1 MKNSIKVTIP
11 FSFKGVEHKPSAII
25 DLDVF
30 IQGEQTIDNTF
41 QRVANENKID
51 NFSYEYEVLES
62 SSKIFSD
69 PTGIA
74 GDFLSENDFDLEG
87 FKQQLLSGNGLQKV
101 QTIASNILNI
111 DDLENNK
118 DIKQALLEAYKA
130 GKEAQ

>member
-25 DLDVF
+25 DLDIF

-41 QRVANENKID
+41 QLVANENKID

-62 SSKIFSD
+62 SPKIFSD

-74 GDFLSENDFDLEG
+74 SEFLTENDFDLEG
-87 FKQQLLSGNGLQKV
+87 FKQQLLSGNALQKV

-130 GKEAQ
+130 GKEA